1 MIFDLHN
8 DLPTAKLSA
17 TERIRLLTGT
27 VETVVYAFWTSELA
41 EPLKFI
47 ADGMRELGGTIP
59 FAIEDLWFVNESNID
74 AVCSL
79 RPVYCSLTHNGRNSL
94 AGGALENGRLTSL
107 GKFVV
112 RKLNGAGIAVDV
124 AHLGKESF
132 NEVAALAERLIDSH
146 TGLNC
151 VCNHPRNLSD
161 EQAQI
166 ILERGGIVG
175 LTAVADFLG
184 GNEADDYAGTINSF
198 VQKFGIDGACIGTDF
213 NGTQPLN
220 GLTNYNDF
228 ENIANKLLSFGYT
241 ENDISKIFYD
251 NANNYFKYR
260 RQ

>member
-107 GKFVV
+107 
-112 RKLNGAGIAVDV
+112 
-124 AHLGKESF
+124 
-132 NEVAALAERLIDSH
+132 
-146 TGLNC
+146 
-151 VCNHPRNLSD
+151 
-161 EQAQI
+161 
-166 ILERGGIVG
+166 
-175 LTAVADFLG
+175 
-184 GNEADDYAGTINSF
+184 
-198 VQKFGIDGACIGTDF
+198 
-213 NGTQPLN
+213 
-220 GLTNYNDF
+220 
-228 ENIANKLLSFGYT
+228 
-241 ENDISKIFYD
+241 
-251 NANNYFKYR
+251 
-260 RQ
+260 